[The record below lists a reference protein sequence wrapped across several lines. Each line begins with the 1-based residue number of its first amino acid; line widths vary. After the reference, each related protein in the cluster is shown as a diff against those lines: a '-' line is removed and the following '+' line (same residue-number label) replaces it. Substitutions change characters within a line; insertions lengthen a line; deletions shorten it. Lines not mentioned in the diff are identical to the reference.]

1 MVTFR
6 GFTTRERFRRFTATD
21 IDLIKT
27 DLLNAFSIR
36 QGEKPGKPEYGS
48 SIWSFIFEPLTDDVV
63 EKIVEEAER
72 VVTKDPRL
80 GVDTINVFTKEGGVL
95 LEMSLLINPAATPL
109 DLVLQFNES
118 NRRVQLD

>member
-1 MVTFR
+1 MATFR

-21 IDLIKT
+21 VDLIKT

-80 GVDTINVFTKEGGVL
+80 SVDTINVFTREGGVL

-118 NRRVQLD
+118 SRRVQLD

>member
-1 MVTFR
+1 MATFR
-6 GFTTRERFRRFTATD
+6 GFTTRERFSRFTAFD
-21 IDLIKT
+21 VDLIKT

-48 SIWSFIFEPLTDDVV
+48 SIWSFVFDPLTDDVV

-80 GVDTINVFTKEGGVL
+80 SVDTINVFTREGGVL

-109 DLVLQFNES
+109 DLVLQFNETS
-118 NRRVQLD
+118 RRVQLD

>member
-1 MVTFR
+1 MATFR
-6 GFTTRERFRRFTATD
+6 GFTTRERFSRFTAFD
-21 IDLIKT
+21 VDLIKT

-48 SIWSFIFEPLTDDVV
+48 SIWSFVFDPLTDDVV

-80 GVDTINVFTKEGGVL
+80 SVDTINVFTREGGVL

-118 NRRVQLD
+118 SRRVQLD